1 MRREKRSKQLFL
13 AVVVFG
19 PIAALLSLLSGPQ
32 APPDFA
38 AMCDQNKPFFVAAA
52 YRAQSASNRAP
63 DAQAPSVVV
72 FQDTPRDSAH
82 YELANFRSTGAVWG
96 LAYAGTEG
104 AIYAS
109 TYHKRGLPY
118 GPEGAGGIYRI
129 DLATGDAKPFVTVPS
144 AGVKQRGASMSNG
157 SFDFDAAAAKK
168 VGKTA
173 LGGLDLN
180 TDGTELFV
188 MNLEDRHIYRYA
200 VPSGTPL
207 GNYYHGA
214 ALEEWGRD
222 ARPFGLAWFGDH
234 LYHGVINARG
244 TGSSFVAKVYRSN
257 ADGSEMTEV
266 VNLPLRYKRDTI
278 RNLSTLRGGTIM
290 WGPWTDVVA
299 DDPTEQLVDRMHVPQ
314 PMLTDIA
321 FTPDGRMSL
330 GFRDRYSDMVTQ
342 WVVEAR
348 ETATVTHGSQ
358 APEPPPVINVMS
370 EAGLGFGDLLYG
382 ERNPDGTYTVNT
394 EPEHFD
400 DTNGMNH
407 DESSLGGLACIVNTN
422 SIAVTA
428 FGIDKA
434 NNEKVVGDEG
444 VFLYDVPTGNKTGH
458 EALQRPGSFLPYAR
472 LLTGAKAWAHGPWF
486 DLIYRYE
493 WYRDVGS
500 LGDIET
506 LCGACV
512 LGEVPPTPTVAT
524 DTPEPPTETPVSPD
538 TPTATPTDTPTATP
552 TDTPTATPTD
562 TPTATPTPGPV
573 FLPIL
578 LKEAPCSVQIHADVV
593 LVIDASL
600 SMAGAK
606 AQAAKDAA
614 TAFVDALH
622 LPEDRVGVV
631 AFNSAAQ
638 VVSPI
643 TGDPAALKGAIAGIK
658 LAAGTRIDT
667 GLEAATTELDA
678 AGTRPN
684 VTQMVIVLTDGI
696 QSAELDR
703 PVALAAAL
711 RDRGVVVHVVGLG
724 DDVQAAYLAQV
735 AGDITRVHL
744 APDATELT
752 NIYLDIARVIPCPA
766 TTWWGRR

>member
-1 MRREKRSKQLFL
+1 MRREKRSRQLLL

-19 PIAALLSLLSGPQ
+19 PIAALMSLVSGPQ

-38 AMCDQNKPFFVAAA
+38 AMCEQGKPFFVTAA

-72 FQDTPRDSAH
+72 FQDTPRDTAH
-82 YELANFRSTGAVWG
+82 FELANFRSTGAVWG
-96 LAYAGTEG
+96 LAYGAAEG
-104 AIYAS
+104 AVYAS

-129 DLATGDAKPFVTVPS
+129 DLATGDVKPFVTVPG
-144 AGVKQRGASMSNG
+144 AGVKQRGASMSGG

-173 LGGLDLN
+173 LGDLDLN
-180 TDGTELFV
+180 ADGSELFV

-200 VPSGTPL
+200 VPAGTPL
-207 GNYYHGA
+207 GNFYHGA
-214 ALEEWGRD
+214 VNEEWGRD

-234 LYHGVINARG
+234 LYHGVVNARG

-257 ADGSEMTEV
+257 ADGSDMTEV

-314 PMLTDIA
+314 PMLTDIT
-321 FTPDGRMSL
+321 FTPEGHMSL
-330 GFRDRYSDMVTQ
+330 AFRDRYSDMVTQ

-348 ETATVTHGSQ
+348 ETATVTHGAA
-358 APEPPPVINVMS
+358 APQPPPVVNVMS
-370 EAGLGFGDLLYG
+370 EAGLGFGDILYG
-382 ERNPDGTYTVNT
+382 ERNPDGSYTVNT

-407 DESSLGGLACIVNTN
+407 DESALGGLACIANTN
-422 SIAVTA
+422 GIAATMY
-428 FGIDKA
+428 GIDKA
-434 NNEKVVGDEG
+434 NNEKVVGEEG
-444 VFLYDVPTGNKTGH
+444 AYLYDVPSGNKTGH
-458 EALQRPGSFLPYAR
+458 ESLHRPGSFLPYAR
-472 LLTGAKAWAHGPWF
+472 LLSGAKAWAHGPWF

-493 WYRDVGS
+493 WYRDVGT

-506 LCGACV
+506 LCDACV
-512 LGEVPPTPTVAT
+512 AGVVPPTPTVAT
-524 DTPEPPTETPVSPD
+524 DTPEPPTETPVAPE
-538 TPTATPTDTPTATP
+538 TPTSTPTDTPTATP

-562 TPTATPTPGPV
+562 TSTPTPTPGPV

-578 LKEAPCSVQIHADVV
+578 LKETCDPVQIRADVV
-593 LVIDASL
+593 LVVDASM
-600 SMAGAK
+600 SMAGEK
-606 AQAAKDAA
+606 VQAAKAA
-614 TAFVDALH
+614 ASAFVDAMQ
-622 LPEDRVGVV
+622 LPDDRVGVV
-631 AFNSAAQ
+631 AFNAGAQ
-638 VVSPI
+638 VISPI
-643 TGDPAALKGAIAGIK
+643 SGDRAALKAALAGIN
-658 LAAGTRIDT
+658 LAAGTRIDA
-667 GLEAATTELDA
+667 GLETATTLLDD

-696 QSAELDR
+696 QSAELER
-703 PVALAAAL
+703 PVALATAL
-711 RDRGVVVHVVGLG
+711 RDRGVVVHAVGLG
-724 DDVQAAYLAQV
+724 DDVQAAYLELV
-735 AGDITRVHL
+735 AGAADRVHL
-744 APDATELT
+744 APDAAELT
-752 NIYLDIARVIPCPA
+752 AIYLEIARVLPCPA
-766 TTWWGRR
+766 ATFWGRR